1 MTLLNT
7 LTRDRTERD
16 KTTISRV
23 PVVLPSVEIDIDAH
37 AEVAVT
43 LDGRPYDIP
52 DDWTGRSAV
61 GRVVD
66 QITSE
71 LEEAVRVTV
80 READGSVFT
89 DVLTPT
95 PATPAPPTASTTPST
110 APSAGPS
117 AGPSVAS
124 TGVSGEIEASGFLAD
139 EDVAVAVVVAHQIAN
154 ADGTARL
161 RLPPALLAGRPG
173 LIVLLGRSSGTVA
186 VSGGGS

>member
-7 LTRDRTERD
+7 LTRDRTEHD

-43 LDGRPYDIP
+43 LDGRPYTIP
-52 DDWTGRSAV
+52 DDWSGRSAV

-89 DVLTPT
+89 DVLTPA
-95 PATPAPPTASTTPST
+95 PAASSPPTAPTPPPT
-110 APSAGPS
+110 LS

-124 TGVSGEIEASGFLAD
+124 AGVPGEVEASGFLVG
-139 EDVAVAVVVAHQIAN
+139 EDVAVAVVVAHLSAGD
-154 ADGTARL
+154 DGTARL

-173 LIVLLGRSSGTVA
+173 LIVLLGQSSGTVA

>member
-1 MTLLNT
+1 MTLLST
-7 LTRDRTERD
+7 LSRDRTGHVE
-16 KTTISRV
+16 TSTCRV

-43 LDGRPYDIP
+43 LDGRPYAIP
-52 DDWTGRSAV
+52 DGWSGRSAV

-71 LEEAVRVTV
+71 LEEPVRVTV

-95 PATPAPPTASTTPST
+95 PATPVPPTASTTPST
-110 APSAGPS
+110 ALS
-117 AGPSVAS
+117 AGPSVAT
-124 TGVSGEIEASGFLAD
+124 TGVPGEVEASGFLVG
-139 EDVAVAVVVAHQIAN
+139 EEVAVAVVVAHQSVG